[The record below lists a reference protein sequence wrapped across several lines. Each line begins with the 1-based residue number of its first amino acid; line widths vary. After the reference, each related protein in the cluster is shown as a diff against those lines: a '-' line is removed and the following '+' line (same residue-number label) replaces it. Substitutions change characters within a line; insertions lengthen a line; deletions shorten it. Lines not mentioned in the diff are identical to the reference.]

1 MLPDLSSGL
10 QLQTGDLVKIWRGS
24 THEIGILV
32 KRKYFT
38 YEDKYNKWEVSC
50 GGEVFE
56 IHEKY
61 LSKIS
66 KENKL

>member
-1 MLPDLSSGL
+1 MTPDLSSEL
-10 QLQTGDLVKIWRGS
+10 QLKAGDLVKIWRGS
-24 THEIGILV
+24 AHEIGILV
-32 KRKYFT
+32 KRNYFT

-61 LSKIS
+61 VSKIS
-66 KENKL
+66 KENNL